1 MNLLAK
7 LISIIFHP
15 LLLAT
20 YLFALFGK
28 LYPPAIFPVTERG
41 FMGILLLIFITTF
54 MLPAINVYFFKIF
67 GTISSV
73 SMPLRRERIAPFLMI
88 SLLYGVVT
96 YLLHEKI
103 GLGWQDT
110 FMKFL
115 LLIDVLVVSA
125 FVITL
130 FMKASIHSLSMSAMT
145 IIMVVL
151 NNSVENGIFFYP
163 MLLTILLS
171 GLVMTARLYLQVHT
185 LKEVLV
191 GSVIGILVAAG
202 GMMILF

>member
-7 LISIIFHP
+7 IVSVILHP

-20 YLFALFGK
+20 YLFALFSW
-28 LYPPAIFPVTERG
+28 LHPPAIFPVTERG
-41 FMGILLLIFITTF
+41 STGILMLMFITTF
-54 MLPAINVYFFKIF
+54 ILPGMNVYFFKLF

-88 SLLYGVVT
+88 SLLYAVVT

-115 LLIDVLVVSA
+115 LVIDLLVFSS
-125 FVITL
+125 FLITL
-130 FMKASIHSLSMSAMT
+130 FTKASIHSLSMSAMT

-151 NNSVENGIFFYP
+151 NNSVENGVFFYP
-163 MLLTILLS
+163 MLLTILLC
-171 GLVMTARLYLQVHT
+171 GAVMTARLYLQVHT

-191 GSVIGILVAAG
+191 GSATGIVVASMS
-202 GMMILF
+202 MMILF